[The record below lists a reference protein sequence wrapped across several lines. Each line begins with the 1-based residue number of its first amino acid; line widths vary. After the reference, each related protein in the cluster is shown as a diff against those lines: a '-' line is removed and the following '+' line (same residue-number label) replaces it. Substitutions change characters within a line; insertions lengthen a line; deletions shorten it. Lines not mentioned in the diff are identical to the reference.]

1 MGQKRGRAADTFEIW
16 GTIMGSKLL
25 RILKK
30 NLLAILTISISVGV
44 LLYFLFTTDGI
55 TSLAHIASS
64 ARPEW
69 LLVTLG
75 AMVGGWLLET
85 YVLDVLCKHLYPK
98 WRFFQSFHVAMTG
111 LLYSALTPFA
121 TGGQPMQMYS
131 MNKMGMDTGKAGSI
145 VAMKT
150 LVYQAIMVVYAMV
163 MVILRL
169 GYFQRNV
176 SNFSF
181 VTVIGLVT
189 NGAFILGIT
198 LFMLSKK
205 STDRFLRFALRT
217 LYRFHLCRHPVA
229 RYKRIHGQM
238 AMFHDSAKTMGTSLS
253 VYLRAGFFTVVQI
266 TLAGLIP
273 YFIYRSFNLPV
284 NADAT
289 VLTML
294 AAQIFVTMVSAF
306 IPLPGSSGGAEGSF
320 YLFFGA
326 FFGPTII
333 PAILLWRLVTYYANI
348 LFGCLTNVLGRAA
361 GMERK

>member
-1 MGQKRGRAADTFEIW
+1 MGAKV
-16 GTIMGSKLL
+16 L

-30 NLLAILTISISVGV
+30 NLLAIITIAISIGV

-55 TSLAHIASS
+55 TALGHLASS
-64 ARPEW
+64 LRWEW

-85 YVLDVLCKHLYPK
+85 YVLGVFCKHLYPEWK
-98 WRFFQSFHVAMTG
+98 FSQSFHIAMTG

-131 MNKMGMDTGKAGSI
+131 MSKMGVDTGKAGSI

-150 LVYQAIMVVYAMV
+150 LVYQAIMVIYAMV
-163 MVILRL
+163 MVVFRL
-169 GYFQRNV
+169 GYFQQNV

-189 NGAFILGIT
+189 NGSFILGVT
-198 LFMLSKK
+198 LFMLSEKA
-205 STDRFLRFALRT
+205 TDRFLRFLLRN
-217 LYRFHLCRHPVA
+217 LYRVHLCRHPVA
-229 RYKRIHGQM
+229 KYKKIHGQM
-238 AMFHDSAKTMGTSLS
+238 EMFHDSAKTMGTSFK
-253 VYLRAGFFTVVQI
+253 VYLKSGFFTIVQI

-273 YFIYRSFNLPV
+273 YFIYRSFNLPL
-284 NADAT
+284 NMDAT
-289 VLTML
+289 IFTML
-294 AAQIFVTMVSAF
+294 AAQTFVTMVSAF

-320 YLFFGA
+320 YLFFGT

-348 LFGCLTNVLGRAA
+348 LFGCLTNLVGRAV
-361 GMERK
+361 GIERK